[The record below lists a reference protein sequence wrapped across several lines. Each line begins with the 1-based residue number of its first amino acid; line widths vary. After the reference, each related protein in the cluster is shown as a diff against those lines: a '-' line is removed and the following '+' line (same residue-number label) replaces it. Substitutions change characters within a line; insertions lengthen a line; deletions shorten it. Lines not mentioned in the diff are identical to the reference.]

1 MDTPKSNASIIIRIA
16 LWVAQG
22 LLFVPFVMFGLMK
35 LSKPI
40 ADLSMMMPWTG
51 QLPVAFVRFIGA
63 VDVAG
68 GLGVLLP
75 AVTRIRPELGIWAAR
90 GIIALQVLAIVFH
103 GSRGEFMMLPLNF
116 VLLTLAI
123 FVLWGRS
130 RKVPIT
136 AR

>member
-1 MDTPKSNASIIIRIA
+1 MGTTNSNASIVIRIA
-16 LWVAQG
+16 LWVAQV

-35 LSKPI
+35 VLKPI
-40 ADLSMMMPWTG
+40 AELSLAMPWAG
-51 QLPVAFVRFIGA
+51 QLPAALVRFTGV

-68 GLGVLLP
+68 GIGILLP

-90 GIIALQVLAIVFH
+90 GIIVLQILAIGFH
-103 GSRGEFMMLPLNF
+103 GLRGEFPMLPLNF
-116 VLLTLAI
+116 VLLALAI

-130 RKVPIT
+130 RKAPIT

>member
-1 MDTPKSNASIIIRIA
+1 MGTPNSNASIVIRIA
-16 LWVAQG
+16 LWAAQV

-35 LSKPI
+35 LFKPI
-40 ADLSMMMPWTG
+40 VDLAVMMPWTG
-51 QLPVAFVRFIGA
+51 QLPVAFVRFIGV

-68 GLGVLLP
+68 GLGILLP

-103 GSRGEFMMLPLNF
+103 GSRKEFMMLPLNF
-116 VLLTLAI
+116 VLLALAI

-130 RKVPIT
+130 RKALII